1 MNAGSYVGRIG
12 GLAVAL
18 GVGAAVFTGHGV
30 AYASTDTD
38 SSASGGASGTSG
50 TSGTTSASE
59 SSTTSGTQSTG
70 KSGSDTTS
78 SDKGSSDKPDTDTED
93 TGTGTTTGKKDR
105 HTLWSD
111 LFGGHKPKPGAG
123 TDDPDATPDPSDGT
137 DETPSGG
144 TDETP
149 QQGAD
154 DPAEAVKTPPK
165 KPRWSWKPA
174 EESTSTS
181 TDDTGTVDTT
191 PTKKPLKSLLAS
203 ITVDAPETT
212 KTAST
217 LVDVSTA
224 AQTPETTTAEVPTD
238 TAEASTTPVSQGPLA
253 TLFKRFLDIF
263 SGNAPASPA
272 ANSPFAWVAAA
283 ASRRELAA
291 AQTDDPTMYWN
302 GYEVVPVGEPTITQ
316 FYGSY
321 TMVPA
326 FPGIVQGTQDF
337 DLVDENGATVA
348 TIHGLVTYNNDVGS
362 GNRLLQILVT
372 DADFGDGVEYGTD
385 FKDIPRPGSVFAS
398 VSNGKYGNVYSA
410 LDNLNG
416 DDVVTYKFVTSSF
429 SLPLNPDPFRIK
441 FSSAD
446 FLYDNEGVNRPI
458 YTQDGYYIKPIS
470 NTTPWTAYAAYQP
483 LFNAIQ
489 GANTFGVYDAET
501 DDLIGTF
508 EGVVTVTSDFWGTTS
523 EAILVT
529 EAEGD
534 LVGVGAGQIPPKG
547 TIYNIIYWTEDPGD
561 YLLYY
566 AKPDARPNSNVI
578 KTILVDTKRSGRV
591 DTLDLQ
597 FRFDAAAPPVR
608 TSLDVPG
615 RNGTGYS
622 LKPVGELQYSGVNG
636 LPPREAIVQGYQQ
649 YEVYDSAGKYLGKVN
664 ADVTKQWNLA
674 GNSSEAV
681 LVTGIVDV
689 AEDSGVG
696 PEAGKV
702 PPVGSVF
709 NFSYTGTTGFGEAY
723 YALPTDSGKS
733 KISFQYVTPFGGIPA
748 FKNYDAA
755 KELGDYN
762 YYSPFD
768 GNQNFNL
775 LSASGAESGA
785 LLGASQPLCV
795 LDGSTCEV

>member
-30 AYASTDTD
+30 AYASTDGD
-38 SSASGGASGTSG
+38 SSASGGASGTGSTSGSNSTSESTDTKSTDTKSTDTKSG
-50 TSGTTSASE
+50 T
-59 SSTTSGTQSTG
+59 
-70 KSGSDTTS
+70 DTTS
-78 SDKGSSDKPDTDTED
+78 STNDSSDTDADDTT
-93 TGTGTTTGKKDR
+93 TGTGKKDR

-111 LFGGHKPKPGAG
+111 LFGGHKPKPG
-123 TDDPDATPDPSDGT
+123 TETEDPDATP
-137 DETPSGG
+137 ETPSNG
-144 TDETP
+144 TEQTP
-149 QQGAD
+149 TDGTD
-154 DPAEAVKTPPK
+154 DPAEAGKTPPK

-174 EESTSTS
+174 EASPTTSA
-181 TDDTGTVDTT
+181 DDADSSDATKA
-191 PTKKPLKSLLAS
+191 PAKKPLKSLLAS

-217 LVDVSTA
+217 LVAVSTA
-224 AQTPETTTAEVPTD
+224 AQTPETTATAVPTD
-238 TAEASTTPVSQGPLA
+238 TAEATDTTVSQGPLA

-263 SGNAPASPA
+263 SGNAPTSPA

-385 FKDIPRPGSVFAS
+385 FKDIPAPGSVFAS

-410 LDNLNG
+410 LDNPDG
-416 DDVVTYKFVTSSF
+416 DDVVTYKFVTSNF
-429 SLPLNPDPFRIK
+429 TLPLNADPFRIK

-508 EGVVTVTSDFWGTTS
+508 KGVVTVTSDFWGTTS

-534 LVGVGAGQIPPKG
+534 LVGVGAGQIPPEG

>member
-50 TSGTTSASE
+50 AAGSGSTSESGTAS
-59 SSTTSGTQSTG
+59 GAQSNG
-70 KSGSDTTS
+70 SESGSDSTS
-78 SDKGSSDKPDTDTED
+78 SDKGT
-93 TGTGTTTGKKDR
+93 TGENDADSGDEAGTGKKDR
-105 HTLWSD
+105 RHIWSE
-111 LFGGHKPKPGAG
+111 LFGGHKPKPGTD
-123 TDDPDATPDPSDGT
+123 TDDPDASPSDGT
-137 DETPSGG
+137 DETPSDG

-154 DPAEAVKTPPK
+154 DPAETGTTAPK

-174 EESTSTS
+174 EAAPS
-181 TDDTGTVDTT
+181 TDETT
-191 PTKKPLKSLLAS
+191 TDDAAPTKKPLKSLLAS
-203 ITVDAPETT
+203 ISVDAPETT

-224 AQTPETTTAEVPTD
+224 AKTPETTATAVPTD
-238 TAEASTTPVSQGPLA
+238 TVEESTTTVAQGPLA
-253 TLFKRFLDIF
+253 ALFKRFLDVF
-263 SGNAPASPA
+263 SGNAPTSPA

-302 GYEVVPVGEPTITQ
+302 GYEVVPVGEPNITQ
-316 FYGSY
+316 FYGEY

-337 DLVDENGATVA
+337 DLVDENGDTVA

-372 DADFGDGVEYGTD
+372 DADFGDGVKYGTD

-410 LDNLNG
+410 LDNPGG
-416 DDVVTYKFVTSSF
+416 DDVVTYKFVTNSF
-429 SLPLNPDPFRIK
+429 TLPLNPDPFRIK

-458 YTQDGYYIKPIS
+458 YTQDGYYIAPVNDS
-470 NTTPWTAYAAYQP
+470 TPWTAYAAYQP

-501 DDLIGTF
+501 KQLVGTF

-547 TIYNIIYWTEDPGD
+547 TIYNIIYWTEDPGA

-566 AKPDARPNSNVI
+566 AKPDARPNANVI
-578 KTILVDTKRSGRV
+578 KTILVDTKKSGRV

-608 TSLDVPG
+608 ESLKVPG
-615 RNGTGYS
+615 RNGSGYT
-622 LKPVGELQYSGVNG
+622 LKPVGELVYSGVNG

-649 YEVYDSAGKYLGKVN
+649 YEVYDSNGVYLGKVN

-681 LVTGIVDV
+681 LVTGIVDG
-689 AEDSGVG
+689 EVG

-709 NFSYTGTTGFGEAY
+709 NFNYTGNTGFYEAY

-733 KISFQYVTPFGGIPA
+733 KISYQSVTPFGGIPL

-795 LDGSTCEV
+795 LDSSTCEVGAA